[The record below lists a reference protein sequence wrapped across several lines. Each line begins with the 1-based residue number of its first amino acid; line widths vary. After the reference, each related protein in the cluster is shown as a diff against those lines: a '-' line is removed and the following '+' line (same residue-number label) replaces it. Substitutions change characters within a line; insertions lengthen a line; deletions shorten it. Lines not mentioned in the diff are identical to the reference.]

1 MILLTNRINMNIL
14 YKSVLFLSFILLVG
28 CYGRNQGTSTE
39 DSSDSVVI
47 KPDSVEEN
55 AYLKGIDTSMND
67 TIVGVFDG
75 RRKETLIA
83 ELIEER
89 TSENCVVRNWRI
101 VSKSNSI
108 KPMILQNRYSVRFVE
123 EGDLDGNGTDEFG
136 IRVEGDVG
144 MWNSYIVY
152 SCINGEWKVLLDSI
166 FTYSPH
172 FYEKLDNGKD
182 VVQTTAK
189 KGFLKIRFS
198 DVRNDEICIVDTIV
212 RIKDV
217 YQQFVIKE

>member
-1 MILLTNRINMNIL
+1 
-14 YKSVLFLSFILLVG
+14 
-28 CYGRNQGTSTE
+28 
-39 DSSDSVVI
+39 
-47 KPDSVEEN
+47 
-55 AYLKGIDTSMND
+55 MND

-75 RRKETLIA
+75 MEKDTLIA
-83 ELIEER
+83 EMEEER
-89 TSENCVVRNWRI
+89 IQGDCVVRDWRI
-101 VSKSNSI
+101 ITKSNSVQ
-108 KPMILQNRYSVRFVE
+108 PMLLQNRHRVRFVE

-144 MWNSYIVY
+144 MWDSYIVY

-172 FYEKLDNGKD
+172 FYEELDNGKD

-189 KGFLKIRFS
+189 KGFLRIRFS

-212 RIKDV
+212 RIKDLSL
-217 YQQFVIKE
+217 QSVIKE

>member
-1 MILLTNRINMNIL
+1 MNIL
-14 YKSVLFLSFILLVG
+14 YKSTLFLSFILLAG
-28 CYGRNQGTSTE
+28 CSGNNQGTRIE
-39 DSSDSVVI
+39 KSSDSVVI
-47 KPDSVEEN
+47 QTDSVEEITG
-55 AYLKGIDTSMND
+55 LKGIDTSMND

-89 TSENCVVRNWRI
+89 TSEDCVVRNWRI

-182 VVQTTAK
+182 VVQTTAN
-189 KGFLKIRFS
+189 KGFLRIKFS

-212 RIKDV
+212 RIKEV
-217 YQQFVIKE
+217 YLQSVIKE

>member
-1 MILLTNRINMNIL
+1 MNIL
-14 YKSVLFLSFILLVG
+14 YKSFLFLSFTLLVG
-28 CYGRNQGTSTE
+28 CNGRNQGARTE
-39 DSSDSVVI
+39 DSSDTVEI
-47 KPDSVEEN
+47 QTDSVEEN
-55 AYLKGIDTSMND
+55 TCLKGIDTSMYD

-83 ELIEER
+83 ELMEER
-89 TSENCVVRNWRI
+89 TSEDCVVRDWRI

-123 EGDLDGNGTDEFG
+123 EGDLDGDGTDEFG

-152 SCINGEWKVLLDSI
+152 SCLNGEWKVLLDSI

-172 FYEKLDNGKD
+172 FYEELNNGKD

-189 KGFLKIRFS
+189 KGFLRIKFS

-217 YQQFVIKE
+217 YLQSVIKE

>member
-1 MILLTNRINMNIL
+1 MNIL
-14 YKSVLFLSFILLVG
+14 YKSILFLSFILLIG
-28 CYGRNQGTSTE
+28 CNGRNQGART
-39 DSSDSVVI
+39 DISSDSAKI
-47 KPDSVEEN
+47 RTDSVEEN
-55 AYLKGIDTSMND
+55 ARLDEIDTSMND

-75 RRKETLIA
+75 KRKDTLIA
-83 ELIEER
+83 ELMEER
-89 TSENCVVRNWRI
+89 TSEDCVVRNWRI

-108 KPMILQNRYSVRFVE
+108 KPMILQNRYRVRFVE

-189 KGFLKIRFS
+189 KGFLRIRFS

-212 RIKDV
+212 RIKDLSL
-217 YQQFVIKE
+217 QSVIKE

>member
-1 MILLTNRINMNIL
+1 MNIL
-14 YKSVLFLSFILLVG
+14 YKSVLFISFILLVG
-28 CYGRNQGTSTE
+28 CNGRNKGTRTE
-39 DSSDSVVI
+39 DSSDSVII
-47 KPDSVEEN
+47 KLDSIEEN
-55 AYLKGIDTSMND
+55 VCLKEIDISMND

-83 ELIEER
+83 ELMEEM
-89 TSENCVVRNWRI
+89 TSGDCVVRNWRI

-108 KPMILQNRYSVRFVE
+108 KPMILQNRYRVRFVE

-152 SCINGEWKVLLDSI
+152 SCLNGEWKVLLDSI

-172 FYEKLDNGKD
+172 FYEELNNGKD

-189 KGFLKIRFS
+189 KGFLRIKFS

-217 YQQFVIKE
+217 YLQSVIKE

>member
-1 MILLTNRINMNIL
+1 MNIL

-39 DSSDSVVI
+39 DSSNSVVI

-89 TSENCVVRNWRI
+89 TSEDCVVRNWRI

-152 SCINGEWKVLLDSI
+152 SCINGEWMVLLDSI

-212 RIKDV
+212 RIKEV
-217 YQQFVIKE
+217 YLQSVIKE